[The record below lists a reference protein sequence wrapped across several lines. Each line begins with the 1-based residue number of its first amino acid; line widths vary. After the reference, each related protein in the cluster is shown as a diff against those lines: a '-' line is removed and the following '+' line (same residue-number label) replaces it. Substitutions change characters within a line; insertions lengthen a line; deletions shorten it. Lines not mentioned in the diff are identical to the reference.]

1 MLEIMEITTVF
12 YARNRD
18 EWRQW
23 LMEYSETANEIWLQT
38 HHKKTGVDSVLYDH
52 AVEEALCFGWIDGIA
67 KSYDATSSVQRYTPR
82 RPKSFLSELNRQR
95 IFKLIREGKMT
106 EKGLAPIAHLLGEE
120 HAPLTIPDDIVDIF
134 MTNAVAWQK
143 FQEFPVN
150 YQKLRIGFV
159 LECRKNNLPESNKR
173 LAYLMKM
180 SEAGKMYGTIVE

>member
-1 MLEIMEITTVF
+1 MEITTVF

-23 LMEYSETANEIWLQT
+23 LLEYGEITPEIWLQT
-38 HHKKTGVDSVLYDH
+38 HHKKTGVDSVPYDH

-67 KSYDATSSVQRYTPR
+67 KSYGATSSVQRFTPR

-95 IFKLIREGKMT
+95 IFKLIRAGKMT

-120 HAPLTIPDDIVDIF
+120 DAPLVIPNDVVDIF
-134 MTNAVAWQK
+134 MTNAVAWQN
-143 FQEFPVN
+143 FQQFPIN
-150 YQKLRIGFV
+150 YQKLRVGFV

-173 LAYLMKM
+173 LAYLIKM
-180 SEAGKMYGTIVE
+180 SEAGKKYGTIVE

>member
-1 MLEIMEITTVF
+1 MEITTVF

-23 LMEYSETANEIWLQT
+23 LMEFSETANEIWLQT
-38 HHKKTGVDSVLYDH
+38 RHKKTGVDSVLYNH

-67 KSYDATSSVQRYTPR
+67 KSYGATSSVQRYTPR

-106 EKGLAPIAHLLGEE
+106 PNGLAPIARLLGEE
-120 HAPLTIPDDIVDIF
+120 NAPLVIPDDVLLQF
-134 MTNAVAWQK
+134 SENEVAWQN

-159 LECRKNNLPESNKR
+159 LECRKNNLAESNKR
-173 LAYLMKM
+173 LANLIKM
-180 SEAGKMYGTIVE
+180 SALGKMYGTMVL